1 MKQHRILNL
10 ILNCIIVILIVAF
23 LAGSLYRYWD
33 YQARPDF
40 YTVMSRALWT
50 LAWKGLMLHN
60 SSKSALETSASAW
73 WPYTSRWA
81 ISMAE
86 WQELASVR

>member
-1 MKQHRILNL
+1 MERASAPSVPGLGRRWR
-10 ILNCIIVILIVAF
+10 CARAVVGVSRGSTTIIRAPRSSR
-23 LAGSLYRYWD
+23 AW
-33 YQARPDF
+33 
-40 YTVMSRALWT
+40 MSRALWT

>member
-1 MKQHRILNL
+1 MKQHRTLNI

-40 YTVMSRALWT
+40 YAAMSAPWYLSIQLSGIAT
-50 LAWKGLMLHN
+50 
-60 SSKSALETSASAW
+60 
-73 WPYTSRWA
+73 A
-81 ISMAE
+81 IAIAVC
-86 WQELASVR
+86 LVLKRIFRRR

>member
-40 YTVMSRALWT
+40 YTVMSAPWYLCIQLCGIAT
-50 LAWKGLMLHN
+50 
-60 SSKSALETSASAW
+60 
-73 WPYTSRWA
+73 A
-81 ISMAE
+81 IAVAVC
-86 WQELASVR
+86 LVLPRLFRRR

>member
-23 LAGSLYRYWD
+23 LADSLYRYWD

-40 YTVMSRALWT
+40 YAVMSAPW
-50 LAWKGLMLHN
+50 
-60 SSKSALETSASAW
+60 
-73 WPYTSRWA
+73 Y
-81 ISMAE
+81 
-86 WQELASVR
+86 LASQLSGIATAIAVAVCLVLKHIFRKR

>member
-1 MKQHRILNL
+1 MTKRILNL

-40 YTVMSRALWT
+40 YAVMSAPWYLSIQLSGIATAVVIVVCLVLKRIF
-50 LAWKGLMLHN
+50 
-60 SSKSALETSASAW
+60 
-73 WPYTSRWA
+73 R
-81 ISMAE
+81 
-86 WQELASVR
+86 RR